1 MLADTQPDE
10 SANPLGA
17 PLEAFD
23 AALREFRAAL
33 EPQAAVSSLLFAD
46 AGEWI
51 KLLRFKL
58 LPHLAGEGCLV
69 VAVAGGTN
77 CGKST
82 VFNML
87 LGSAVS
93 PIRATAAATC
103 HPVLAAN
110 ERRIAECEAGLLVPE
125 FTPVPLTDAEA
136 ILQREVPGDTLF
148 ITPVPSLPDRL
159 ILLDTP
165 DVDSI
170 DTINWE
176 QAENIRAAG
185 DLLIAVLTGEK
196 YKDERVVQ
204 FFRQAAASGR
214 AILPLMNK
222 ADPSDDFEVARQQ
235 LDEFCDEAG
244 IEGVVYCLAHDFSIA
259 KALERGEGPVPIP
272 GIDGHPPL
280 TDYLLGLDVASMK
293 GKVFAQTVQHFLHE
307 AGEFMADVD
316 EIAGQLRAT
325 ADEFRHRAATYA
337 KKYDPAP
344 SAEIGHLFHKF
355 VTARRGPV
363 RRAIGQ
369 TSAAVA
375 KQATRLAHTAR
386 DAFIRRATLDSTEV
400 KKAQADLDAMHGEA
414 IEQISQDLARSYFE
428 SARSL
433 REPAAAML
441 RDGLDAVDAD
451 AAVAAIRAQTL
462 QSQNLSDEFRDHAQ
476 KMLEAW
482 WEDDTGSRRALETLD
497 VLLAITP
504 VAIAAPMT
512 VITGG
517 FGVAETVTVTAGP
530 LAQQFVARVAEY
542 QFGDKMFDFLS
553 PWKAEQH
560 ERLTKA
566 IEAHLCGPCLREIEA
581 VLAVLEGD
589 SVVSMRAALESVRA
603 LQGSPEAAQG
613 DAVDGDEG
621 DDQDDQVDG
630 KDDDTGESEANA
642 ADTD

>member
-1 MLADTQPDE
+1 MLADTQSNE
-10 SANPLGA
+10 NTNPLGA
-17 PLEAFD
+17 PIAAFD
-23 AALREFRAAL
+23 AALRSFRDAIDAH
-33 EPQAAVSSLLFAD
+33 EAVGILLFAKAD
-46 AGEWI
+46 DWI
-51 KLLRFKL
+51 RLLRFKL

-110 ERRIAECEAGLLVPE
+110 ERRIAECQEGLLVPE

-136 ILQREVPGDTLF
+136 ILQREVSGDTLF
-148 ITPVPSLPDRL
+148 TTLAPALPDRL

-185 DLLIAVLTGEK
+185 DVLIAVLTGEK

-214 AILPLMNK
+214 WIVPLMNK
-222 ADPSDDFEVARQQ
+222 ADPSDDFEIARQQ
-235 LDEFCDEAG
+235 LDEFCEEAG
-244 IEGVVYCLAHDFSIA
+244 IDADVYCLAHDFTIA
-259 KALERGEGPVPIP
+259 KALERNEGPVPIP
-272 GIDGHPPL
+272 GIDGRPPL
-280 TDYLLGLDVASMK
+280 KEYILGLDVAGMK
-293 GKVFAQTVQHFLHE
+293 GRVFSQTVQHFLHE
-307 AGEFMADVD
+307 AGEFTADLD
-316 EIAGQLRAT
+316 EMTEQLRAT
-325 ADEFRHRAATYA
+325 VDEFRRRAATYA
-337 KKYDPAP
+337 SKYDPAP
-344 SAEIGHLFHKF
+344 GAEIGHLFHAF
-355 VTARRGPV
+355 VTERRGPV

-375 KQATRLAHTAR
+375 KGATRIAQSAR
-386 DAFIRRATLDSTEV
+386 DAFVKRATLDSSAV
-400 KKAQADLDAMHGEA
+400 KKAQADIDAIHGEA
-414 IEQISQDLARSYFE
+414 IEQIAQDLARSYFE
-428 SARSL
+428 SARSV

-441 RDGLDAVDAD
+441 RSALDEVDID
-451 AAVAAIRAQTL
+451 SAVAQIRAQAVQTE
-462 QSQNLSDEFRDHAQ
+462 NLSDEFREHAQ
-476 KMLEAW
+476 KMLETW
-482 WEDDTGSRRALETLD
+482 WADDTGSRRALETLD
-497 VLLAITP
+497 VLLAVTP
-504 VAIAAPMT
+504 IAIAAPMT

-517 FGVAETVTVTAGP
+517 FGVVETVTVTAGP

-560 ERLTKA
+560 ARLAKA
-566 IEAHLCGPCLREIEA
+566 IEEHLCGPALREIEE
-581 VLAVLEGD
+581 VLAVLEGE
-589 SVVSMRAALESVRA
+589 STASMRAALEQVRTIQAAIEESIEDSVDNA
-603 LQGSPEAAQG
+603 TGNATENSVEKIG
-613 DAVDGDEG
+613 DM
-621 DDQDDQVDG
+621 
-630 KDDDTGESEANA
+630 GESEADA